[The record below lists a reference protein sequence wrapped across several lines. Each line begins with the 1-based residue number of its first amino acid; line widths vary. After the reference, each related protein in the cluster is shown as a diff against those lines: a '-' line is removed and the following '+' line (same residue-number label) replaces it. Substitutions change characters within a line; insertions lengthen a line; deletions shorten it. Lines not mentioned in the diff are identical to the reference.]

1 MLKILKKINIL
12 MDKKQKRSM
21 LGLLCM
27 MVIAAFLETVTVLM
41 VMNVVQLIVDPVTL
55 EQGDT
60 YKTICE
66 ILHLDGTVQF
76 SVLAILFLIFLYI
89 SKSVFQF
96 MMQRSLYRFVY
107 SNQFKTAANLMKS
120 FVKKD
125 YEYYLNAETSVIQRS
140 ITADVSNM
148 YALIQSVLQISLVE
162 K

>member
-66 ILHLDGTVQF
+66 IE
-76 SVLAILFLIFLYI
+76 SC
-89 SKSVFQF
+89 
-96 MMQRSLYRFVY
+96 
-107 SNQFKTAANLMKS
+107 
-120 FVKKD
+120 
-125 YEYYLNAETSVIQRS
+125 
-140 ITADVSNM
+140 
-148 YALIQSVLQISLVE
+148 
-162 K
+162 